1 MIFFFRITHSANV
14 NWCLWFITSSTGN
27 RLKQSIQFLE
37 CERLYSDFKYPV
49 EVYSISV
56 HNVHPLLNKRVN
68 INRKKLNSWC
78 IFIDKA
84 HRSPSTWEGFE
95 GCRERTRNERIWC
108 LVHVDLTQL
117 VINLDC
123 TRGAF
128 KKQWI
133 LIYTYWKLYQSGL
146 RYNPG
151 ISLSNTLSHLLFP
164 KCLLRPKSSIQQ
176 FQRMRNKK
184 VWSVSPL
191 AKIHV

>member
-1 MIFFFRITHSANV
+1 MIFFFRITRSANV

-37 CERLYSDFKYPV
+37 CKRLYSDFKYPV

-68 INRKKLNSWC
+68 INRKKLNSWY

-95 GCRERTRNERIWC
+95 GCRERTRNERRWC

-117 VINLDC
+117 VINLW
-123 TRGAF
+123 RGAF
-128 KKQWI
+128 KKTMNFN
-133 LIYTYWKLYQSGL
+133 L
-146 RYNPG
+146 
-151 ISLSNTLSHLLFP
+151 HLLKIVPKWSQVQPRNLSEQHTFP
-164 KCLLRPKSSIQQ
+164 
-176 FQRMRNKK
+176 
-184 VWSVSPL
+184 SPL
-191 AKIHV
+191 SKVLT